1 MLYPAFGIL
10 LTPMIAS
17 AAMSFSSV
25 FVVLNALRLGQFVPT
40 VYKEKEQERKI
51 KEKKEKENM
60 LFKKAEIVT
69 TVLTVE
75 GMMCG
80 HCSARVEAALTA
92 ISGVKSAK
100 ADLAAG
106 TVTVEASTKVP
117 TAAMIAAVK
126 NAGYQAK

>member
-1 MLYPAFGIL
+1 
-10 LTPMIAS
+10 
-17 AAMSFSSV
+17 
-25 FVVLNALRLGQFVPT
+25 
-40 VYKEKEQERKI
+40 
-51 KEKKEKENM
+51 M
-60 LFKKAEIVT
+60 LFKKSEIVT

-106 TVTVEASTKVP
+106 TVTVEAAAKVKP
-117 TAAMIAAVK
+117 EALITAVK
-126 NAGYQAK
+126 AAGYQAK